1 MAFWKTALLAP
12 TENLARRIG
21 SLAYGYY
28 TWVIFAVLLLTFGA
42 LALLAGRVQRARRL
56 ARFFSR
62 WMFRLA
68 GIPVSASGLEHLPA
82 EPHVLLANHT
92 SFLDAILLSALLP
105 ACPGYAFVTRR
116 QFALQNL
123 LWPFLISVRTLILKP
138 HGALPHGGNVE
149 RMQSALQRGD
159 NLIAFPEGTFSP
171 EPGLKPFH
179 SGVFIAAAQARV
191 PIVVAELH
199 GAREALR
206 QGTWMPKRLP
216 LALEIG
222 TTLRPSGKD
231 DDAIHA
237 LMLAARKEM
246 MELDGESSSP
256 GG

>member
-1 MAFWKTALLAP
+1 MAFWKTSLLAP
-12 TENLARRIG
+12 AENLGRRIA

-28 TWVIFAVLLLTFGA
+28 TWAMFAVLLLMFGA
-42 LALLAGRVQRARRL
+42 LALSAGRVQRARRL

-68 GIPVSASGLEHLPA
+68 GMPVSARGLEHLPA

-105 ACPGYAFVTRR
+105 STPGYAFVTRR

-123 LWPFLISVRTLILKP
+123 LWPFLRSVDTLILKP
-138 HGALPHGGNVE
+138 HGVLPHGGNVE
-149 RMQSALQRGD
+149 RMRSALQQGE
-159 NLIAFPEGTFSP
+159 NLIVFPEGTFGP
-171 EPGLKPFH
+171 EPGLKAFH
-179 SGVFIAAAQARV
+179 SGIFIAAAKARV
-191 PIVVAELH
+191 PLVVVGLH

-222 TTLRPSGKD
+222 TTLKPDGED
-231 DDAIHA
+231 ANAIHS

-246 MELDGESSSP
+246 MELTGESFSLEQ
-256 GG
+256 